1 MIDGKRTSV
10 PGSARISSLGDITM
24 YTHNDDLPLR
34 DILEN
39 MHKKLK
45 GAEAP
50 NHNSSTPQEIKD
62 FVDSVVK
69 ELDHDRIYTSDLKK
83 LVQWYNTLLAKN
95 AFPFSEE
102 EEGAATDDKAR
113 IWLSLYQILQQGLQ
127 AKSLQNQQ
135 QSHLRQQ
142 KQLRSKMN
150 HITVIGAGTMGNGI
164 AHVFAQKPSVVLIDR
179 SEDALN
185 RALYTIIKTL
195 HA

>member
-1 MIDGKRTSV
+1 MKISEILAISGKPGLYKVIASSQKNLVVESMTDGKRTSV

-83 LVQWYNTLLAKN
+83 LVQWYNTLLVKN
-95 AFPFSEE
+95 AFPFENEE
-102 EEGAATDDKAR
+102 EAEGAATDDKKPAAKAKPVPKT
-113 IWLSLYQILQQGLQ
+113 SVKTTKVKKT
-127 AKSLQNQQ
+127 AKSAAK
-135 QSHLRQQ
+135 S
-142 KQLRSKMN
+142 SKATK
-150 HITVIGAGTMGNGI
+150 TV
-164 AHVFAQKPSVVLIDR
+164 K
-179 SEDALN
+179 
-185 RALYTIIKTL
+185 K
-195 HA
+195 